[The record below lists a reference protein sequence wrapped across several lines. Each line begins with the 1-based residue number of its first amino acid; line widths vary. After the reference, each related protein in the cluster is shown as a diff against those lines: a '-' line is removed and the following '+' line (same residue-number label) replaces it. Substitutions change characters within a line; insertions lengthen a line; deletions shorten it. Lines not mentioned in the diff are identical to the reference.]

1 MRSQTVYPVTVNSKI
16 FETIKIFWKKGIFDD
31 YSEKHFI
38 IHAINNDVTYFKELF
53 LRKNIKDINPNSFP
67 WNFIANLNV
76 KTVNLMHC
84 FGNDVI
90 EEFFKNQ
97 FAAGKSNYSENQF
110 FEALSEFYLL
120 AYFGNFGPAKL
131 MKSIYEPR
139 LVDSNK
145 NPEAR
150 FIYGNDI
157 VLDLEIKTPNFPT
170 RNLLENFIIPTY
182 LLNNEGRKKL
192 SDFCHNNNIN
202 CHMPR
207 ILKIKDFMNYAG
219 EKFADISSENHINL
233 LVINWTS
240 TDLSETE
247 LFEPT
252 TLLCNPKNGL
262 FRNKDVA
269 LKLGIN
275 EEALNKISA
284 IFFYMLP
291 EGCLLYNDFRYLF
304 ATRQY
309 KIIVNPF
316 SKSVRADKIHEL
328 THLTVHFPEELE
340 DERFAFFSL
349 NNRDWSN
356 ELREANNIINDNTL

>member
-1 MRSQTVYPVTVNSKI
+1 MRSQTSYPATVGLEI
-16 FETIKIFWKKGIFDD
+16 FETIKVFWEKGIFDD

-38 IHAINNDVTYFKELF
+38 IRAINNDASYFKELF
-53 LRKNIKDINPNSFP
+53 LRKNIKEINPTSFP

-76 KTVNLMHC
+76 KTVNLMQC

-90 EEFFKNQ
+90 ENFFRNQ
-97 FAAGKSNYSENQF
+97 FAAGKNNYNENQF

-120 AYFGNFGPAKL
+120 TYFANFGPAKL
-131 MKSIYEPR
+131 TEAIYEPR
-139 LVDSNK
+139 LVDSDK

-150 FIYGNDI
+150 FVYGNDV
-157 VLDLEIKTPNFPT
+157 VLDIEIKTPNFPD

-182 LLNNEGRKKL
+182 LLNDKGREKL
-192 SDFCHNNNIN
+192 SDFCNTNNIN

-207 ILKIKDFMNYAG
+207 ILKIKDFINYAG

-269 LKLGIN
+269 LKLGIS
-275 EEALNKISA
+275 EEALSKISA
-284 IFFYMLP
+284 IFFYILP
-291 EGCLLYNDFRYLF
+291 ERCLLFNDFRYLF
-304 ATRQY
+304 ATKQY

-316 SKSVRADKIHEL
+316 AKDVSADKIHKL
-328 THLTVHFPEELE
+328 THLAVHFPEELE

-349 NNRDWSN
+349 DNRDWDS
-356 ELREANNIINDNTL
+356 ELREMNNIINENTL